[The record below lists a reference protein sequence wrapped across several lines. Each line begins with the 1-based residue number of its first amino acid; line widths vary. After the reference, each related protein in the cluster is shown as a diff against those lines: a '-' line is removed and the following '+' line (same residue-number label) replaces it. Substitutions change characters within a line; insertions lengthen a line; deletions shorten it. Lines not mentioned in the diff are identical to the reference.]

1 MRKTFCLLAFAV
13 GCGLLAASALG
24 SMSQTP
30 PPNTFRWSL
39 TVDIDHIDP
48 ALAYY
53 APTWALMYATGA
65 NLFNYPDAPAPRG
78 SRLVPEVA
86 ASFPSVSTDGRTYT
100 FRLKKTYRLSNGKP
114 ITARNFARA
123 LFRVAHPQPIVGSPQ
138 AIVDI
143 ASGDPARAP
152 LPPSMLQTLL
162 LALAAFTLLYVAFVR
177 ARYRL
182 AVEQDARDARRAA

>member
-53 APTWALMYATGA
+53 
-65 NLFNYPDAPAPRG
+65 
-78 SRLVPEVA
+78 
-86 ASFPSVSTDGRTYT
+86 
-100 FRLKKTYRLSNGKP
+100 
-114 ITARNFARA
+114 
-123 LFRVAHPQPIVGSPQ
+123 
-138 AIVDI
+138 
-143 ASGDPARAP
+143 
-152 LPPSMLQTLL
+152 
-162 LALAAFTLLYVAFVR
+162 
-177 ARYRL
+177 
-182 AVEQDARDARRAA
+182 